1 MEEAKKLQSLGMWDQ
16 AVTQARKVL
25 EATCYEVCEEE
36 DITGKRP
43 ASSLSLDDMLA
54 AIERSSI
61 KIPKSTPKI
70 MRVLQL
76 FGNLTTHDQRE
87 ASSINENIC
96 TACMMMLDELF
107 EWFDTTY
114 CEGLRKKKTKTAA
127 SRKTALV
134 KSASEFYEQLEL
146 NSPGL
151 QKPLEELFKEAE
163 TLGIKL
169 EWGSRSRSLKSNFS
183 VTFPEDGNTDE
194 LKRNF
199 NFGVLKS
206 TGIFYN
212 RSCERSLGRDYL
224 KQLSAIIPNTEVRIH
239 PNEFRN
245 SIVQK
250 NGDPVPLEW
259 IVSRR
264 KEWLQLVGDFLS
276 KLKR

>member
-1 MEEAKKLQSLGMWDQ
+1 MDLID
-16 AVTQARKVL
+16 
-25 EATCYEVCEEE
+25 
-36 DITGKRP
+36 
-43 ASSLSLDDMLA
+43 
-54 AIERSSI
+54 
-61 KIPKSTPKI
+61 
-70 MRVLQL
+70 
-76 FGNLTTHDQRE
+76 LTLNQK
-87 ASSINENIC
+87 INEC
-96 TACMMMLDELF
+96 
-107 EWFDTTY
+107 
-114 CEGLRKKKTKTAA
+114 
-127 SRKTALV
+127 
-134 KSASEFYEQLEL
+134 
-146 NSPGL
+146 PGL

-183 VTFPEDGNTDE
+183 VTFPKDGNTDE